1 MLTDNY
7 KKIAII
13 DPTEYLP
20 FPSNNSESIDY
31 TVNTNF
37 AFKPSKIFLNFIL
50 RSVSTGRYLYYGGI
64 DVLMPDRAGTAME
77 LEVVNI
83 SIIEVKET
91 YVKVRVRPTYNN
103 FHNSIKIGVIAIE

>member
-13 DPTEYLP
+13 EPTEYLP
-20 FPSNNSESIDY
+20 FPSNSSESIEY

-50 RSVSTGRYLYYGGI
+50 RKVSTNKYLYYGGI
-64 DVLMPDRAGTAME
+64 DVLMPDRAGTA
-77 LEVVNI
+77 LDLDSVSINI
-83 SIIEVKET
+83 IDVKET
-91 YVKVRVRPTYNN
+91 YVKVRVRPTYND
-103 FHNSIKIGVIAIE
+103 FFNSIKIGVVAIE